1 MKLLFAAALFLFV
14 CGSAFASALF
24 HGAYAPDLGVFE
36 PSAGI
41 GELCLNGAWQFMGA
55 EDSSADPGELEPDPT
70 PISIPSPWNVNSF
83 SSGNG
88 GDFRCYPSYPKE
100 WESYKLGVMTKEF
113 TLPSSF
119 EGKEIFICFKGIA
132 GGFEAFMN
140 EEQFGEGF
148 DSFMPFYFD
157 VTKYVKPGVN
167 TLTVRVVPPQDFN
180 KQGPRGNITYPSGS
194 FWGMHIRGIWQD
206 VILYAREKVSIQ
218 DVYLDPSVSS
228 GRVTAEVTVANYTDS
243 AKQVDLSG
251 SVYRWITG
259 KNGAPDPADRGRAD
273 FGKALAEFSSASVTV
288 PAGGMTTATVTCS
301 GAGLPLWSMDKPS
314 LLLASFTLSGD
325 SGDRLDRRFGYREY
339 EIKGRDLLLNGKK
352 IVLKGDSWHFM
363 GIPQM
368 TRRYPWAWYTA
379 IKAAN
384 GNAVRLHAQPY
395 PEFYMDMADE
405 MGIAVLDESAIWE
418 SHCAF
423 NFMVDE
429 FWTRARDHVR
439 RLVLRDR
446 NHPSVFGWSIEN
458 EVAAGMGVAGHTE
471 EERSM
476 VYEKCGA
483 LYDICRE
490 LDPSRVWVSGDGC
503 EDLGGQLPVNMLHY
517 GGGDYYKT
525 IAAKSKPWGVG
536 ECTAAYYGTPKEV
549 SKWNGD
555 RAYESMLGRMEALAY
570 ESWANLALDQRANG
584 ATYMCV
590 FNLAWYALQPL
601 PLGLANTAKAPALR
615 DGIFFDRQQEGQL
628 GVQPER
634 LGPYTTT
641 FNPGYDP
648 SLPLYREWP
657 MFEAIKDAFEPAG
670 AKKGKWSA
678 PPEEKVK
685 YRYPAPWIDK
695 VCYAG
700 DKGSK
705 LYSVL
710 RLAGWDLTGG
720 DDARMLLVDGSSLDQ
735 SNIDAVQ
742 RKADAFTRA
751 GKIVCV
757 WGLDKGNAPLVS
769 RIAGAGVQ
777 SVERRA
783 TSMVS
788 RYIPNAKLY
797 FTESSNKEIMSSG
810 IGGDILTRGN
820 RVIDPCNTEWDAWNY
835 RGENVKTAA
844 VFRTE
849 QEQKPDAA
857 ALVSVPK
864 DKGKVLVCSIDVMAP
879 TKDKIL
885 LYSELA
891 AFLGV
896 KNAPL
901 ETDDNAAASAL
912 GDIQHLKQSPFFD
925 CADFTEANEKD
936 FVGMSDSVDTADWK
950 PASANDK
957 QLFDFDGTKHT
968 DKAVY
973 LSMWMYS
980 PKALDELL
988 ADPNVPKITFSGG
1001 SDDGLQV
1008 FVNGQKVFEDNR
1020 IHPCQAN
1027 QFSTGPLPIRKG
1039 WNQIIFKVSQHDG
1052 QWQFMGGFN
1061 CTDMDYWSTVVCS
1074 VDKGE

>member
-1 MKLLFAAALFLFV
+1 MKILFIAALFLLV
-14 CGSAFASALF
+14 CSAALASAVF
-24 HGAYAPDLGVFE
+24 HGEYAPDLGVFE
-36 PSAGI
+36 PSSGV

-55 EDSSADPGELEPDPT
+55 ESADADTAELEPDGV

-83 SSGNG
+83 SAGNG

-100 WESYKLGVMTKEF
+100 WESYKLGVMTREF
-113 TLPSSF
+113 TLPASF
-119 EGKEIFICFKGIA
+119 EGKEVFICFKGIA

-140 EEQFGEGF
+140 EEKFGEGF

-167 TLTVRVVPPQDFN
+167 TLSVKAVSPSEFN
-180 KQGPRGNITYPSGS
+180 VQGPRGNITYPSGS

-206 VILYAREKVSIQ
+206 VILYAREKVSVS
-218 DVYLDPSVSS
+218 DVYLNPSVSA
-228 GRVTAEVTVANYTDS
+228 GRVTAEVTVANYTDTEKRVS
-243 AKQVDLSG
+243 LTG
-251 SVYRWITG
+251 SVYKWITG
-259 KNGAPDPADRGRAD
+259 KNGTPDPADRGRAD

-288 PAGGMTTATVTCS
+288 PAGGTASASVTCS

-314 LLLASFTLSGD
+314 LLLASFELSGD
-325 SGDRLDRRFGYREY
+325 ASDRLDRRFGYREY
-339 EIKGRDLLLNGKK
+339 EIRGRDLLLNGKK
-352 IVLKGDSWHFM
+352 IILKGDSWHFM

-423 NFMVDE
+423 NFMEDV
-429 FWTRARDHVR
+429 FWERARDHVK

-446 NHPSVFGWSIEN
+446 CHPSVFGWSIEN
-458 EVAAGMGVAGHTE
+458 EVTAGMIVAGHTE
-471 EERSM
+471 EEKTM
-476 VYEKCGA
+476 VIGKCGA

-503 EDLGGQLPVNMLHY
+503 EDLRGLLPVNMLHY
-517 GGGDYYKT
+517 GGGDYYKI
-525 IAAKSKPWGVG
+525 IAARDKPWGVG
-536 ECTAAYYGTPKEV
+536 ECTAAYYGTPKEL
-549 SKWNGD
+549 SRWNGD

-584 ATYMCV
+584 ASYMCV

-601 PLGLANTAKAPALR
+601 PLGLADTGRAPGPK
-615 DGIFFDRQQEGQL
+615 DGIFFDRQKEGGI

-634 LGPYTTT
+634 LGPYTST

-657 MFEAIKDAFEPAG
+657 MFEAIKDAYEPAG
-670 AKKGKWSA
+670 AKKGKWSKK
-678 PPEEKVK
+678 PENKAK
-685 YRYPAPWIDK
+685 YKYPSPWIDK
-695 VCYAG
+695 VLYAG
-700 DKGSK
+700 DKNSK

-710 RLAGWDLTGG
+710 RLSGWDLSGG
-720 DDARMLLVDGSSLDQ
+720 DDARMLLIDGSGLDQ
-735 SNIDAVQ
+735 SNIGEIQ
-742 RKADAFTRA
+742 QTSDAFAKA
-751 GKIVCV
+751 GKIVFV
-757 WGLDKGNAPLVS
+757 WGVSGDNAGLIS
-769 RIAGAGVQ
+769 RIAGARVTCE
-777 SVERRA
+777 ERRA

-788 RYIPNAKLY
+788 RYIPNSALY
-797 FTESSNKEIMSSG
+797 FTESSNKEIMSCG
-810 IGGDILTRGN
+810 IGGDILTAGN
-820 RVIDPCNTEWDAWNY
+820 RIIDPCNTEWDAWNY

-849 QEQKPDAA
+849 QERKPDAA
-857 ALVSVPK
+857 ALVSVPRY
-864 DKGKVLVCSIDVMAP
+864 KGKVLVCSIDYMAP

-885 LYSELA
+885 LYTELA

-896 KNAPL
+896 RNTPL
-901 ETDDNAAASAL
+901 KTDDNAAASAL
-912 GDIQHLKQSPFFD
+912 GDLQHLKQSPLYEA
-925 CADFTEANEKD
+925 ADFNEANEKD
-936 FVGMSDSVDTADWK
+936 FVGMSESVDTAGWK
-950 PASANDK
+950 PVSANDK

-988 ADPNVPKITFSGG
+988 ADPNVPRITFSGG
-1001 SDDGLQV
+1001 SDDGLKIY
-1008 FVNGQKVFEDNR
+1008 VNGQKVFEDNR
-1020 IHPCQAN
+1020 IHPCQAG
-1027 QFSTGPLPIRKG
+1027 QFTTGPLPIRKG
-1039 WNQIIFKVSQHDG
+1039 WNQIIFRVSQHDG
-1052 QWQFMGGFN
+1052 QWQFMGGFS

-1074 VDKGE
+1074 PDRGE